1 MAEAKDKFEALEK
14 KLRRAVEV
22 FKQTQAE
29 KRGLEREL
37 EKLKSSS
44 KEGSKSQS
52 ALERD
57 LQALRRERDEV
68 RSRIQKLIEQIDLLT
83 KADSAG

>member
-1 MAEAKDKFEALEK
+1 MAEAKNKFEGLEK

-37 EKLKSSS
+37 EKLKSTS

-52 ALERD
+52 ALERE